1 MPEGLITNQT
11 ALNRISR
18 SAKKIANTILIDTN
32 DQVDQNKWSKSKTVT
47 IDDNGE
53 QRSGEII
60 AVLIST
66 IFTGTGVL
74 LRNALDLVIF
84 DVSPAFTVS
93 NVDHYEN
100 SGNEGDNESGH
111 IHFPAGNWLA
121 ASDGTDEIATGFL
134 ATAHPFVTDSTG
146 LIYIATINRGA
157 TAYNSAAADD
167 EIVRAAF
174 LIKFYD

>member
-1 MPEGLITNQT
+1 MALDRQSTDDAINKLAQPVKWIKNATLIGT
-11 ALNRISR
+11 
-18 SAKKIANTILIDTN
+18 D
-32 DQVDQNKWSKSKTVT
+32 DQVDQNKWSKSQTITV
-47 IDDNGE
+47 DAGGD

-60 AVLIST
+60 AVQVST
-66 IFTGTGVL
+66 KHTSGAL

-84 DVSPAFTVS
+84 QEDPSFSVS

-100 SGNEGDNESGH
+100 SADEGDDEGGH
-111 IHFPAGNWLA
+111 IHFPDGNWLA

-146 LIYIATINRGA
+146 LFYVATINRGA
-157 TAYNSAAADD
+157 TAYNSAGGDD
-167 EIVRAAF
+167 EILRASF